1 MWQSCFW
8 RWFFNCILPDKY
20 ITQKIC
26 DEAVDD
32 SLAALKLIP
41 DWFVTRKMIKKL
53 FTALYADENILY
65 FNEDSGNVV
74 FNCNG
79 MVILNIDLNV
89 NVDNNFWWRWF
100 WFYYSYQAF
109 CLVYIK
115 FEKQKEVKRKVSE
128 ELTPVAWHSKR
139 WWNFCMSEDEE
150 K

>member
-1 MWQSCFW
+1 MCDKVVSEDDFLIVYC
-8 RWFFNCILPDKY
+8 PDKY

-65 FNEDSGNVV
+65 FDEDSGNVV

-89 NVDNNFWWRWF
+89 NVDNNF
-100 WFYYSYQAF
+100 
-109 CLVYIK
+109 
-115 FEKQKEVKRKVSE
+115 
-128 ELTPVAWHSKR
+128 
-139 WWNFCMSEDEE
+139 
-150 K
+150 